1 MTNPSVKQ
9 KVWTETRRL
18 SQSYWAVSVVRYGA
32 GVVSWTKMELWNVD
46 RSDRKTRK
54 LITIYG
60 MLHPRGDVDRLYL
73 PREIGRRGL
82 MGVEDC
88 VRLEEIK
95 SYYVRS
101 SERLLEAVIPEGIL
115 RNVKSQSPKEVK
127 NRNCKERFESWKS
140 KPLHGQILR
149 QTGEFGLDFVILF
162 WVLCLCF
169 VPIGHRRMQET
180 KHCGTGCKKMILRKR
195 LKGLLQLPKTRR

>member
-1 MTNPSVKQ
+1 M
-9 KVWTETRRL
+9 
-18 SQSYWAVSVVRYGA
+18 VRYGA
-32 GVVSWTKMELWNVD
+32 GVVSCTKMELWNVD

-127 NRNCKERFESWKS
+127 NRNCK
-140 KPLHGQILR
+140 PLHGQILR
-149 QTGEFGLDFVILF
+149 QTGDFGLDFVILF

-180 KHCGTGCKKMILRKR
+180 KHRGTGCKKVILRKR
-195 LKGLLQLPKTRR
+195 LKGLSQLPKTRR

>member
-1 MTNPSVKQ
+1 
-9 KVWTETRRL
+9 
-18 SQSYWAVSVVRYGA
+18 
-32 GVVSWTKMELWNVD
+32 MELWNVD

-127 NRNCKERFESWKS
+127 NRNYKERFESWKS
-140 KPLHGQILR
+140 KSPSR
-149 QTGEFGLDFVILF
+149 SNSTAN
-162 WVLCLCF
+162 
-169 VPIGHRRMQET
+169 R
-180 KHCGTGCKKMILRKR
+180 GCKR
-195 LKGLLQLPKTRR
+195 